1 MFKDECIIS
10 YLFKKINDPNYELGK
25 TIKVDDF
32 EFILGTHISDIMI
45 NYYIPLMYIINF
57 AFIVCL
63 GNINNII
70 KGFMILSVIS
80 YCMYIY
86 SVKSN
91 MSNQNRQII
100 RKIHS
105 VIITIFLGVT
115 LYMYI
120 PKKYLKNVT

>member
-1 MFKDECIIS
+1 
-10 YLFKKINDPNYELGK
+10 
-25 TIKVDDF
+25 
-32 EFILGTHISDIMI
+32 
-45 NYYIPLMYIINF
+45 MYIINF
-57 AFIVCL
+57 VFIVCL